1 MPRGR
6 RGPRRQRET
15 VSLREASLRPR
26 RRRWIIAIV
35 LLSATAVADHCGW
48 LLARGQDDMT
58 AYHGIR
64 ARVNRVIDG
73 VTLEVDIPDSLHDRR
88 MTRVRLWGVDSP
100 RPAGPERYAEPL
112 AGDAEQLAT
121 KLTHG
126 RMVVLSL
133 ETQRT
138 RGPMGAVLAH
148 VRLPGGASLNER
160 ILAEGL
166 ARADERW
173 PHAQLT
179 RYAEIERSAR
189 RIRRGQWSDIGDR

>member
-1 MPRGR
+1 M
-6 RGPRRQRET
+6 
-15 VSLREASLRPR
+15 SLRAASLRPR
-26 RRRWIIAIV
+26 RRPWIIAIV
-35 LLSATAVADHCGW
+35 MLSALAVADHCGW
-48 LLARGQDDMT
+48 LLVRGPDDMT
-58 AYHGIR
+58 AYHGMR

-73 VTLEVDIPDSLHDRR
+73 VTLEIDIPDRMHDRR
-88 MTRVRLWGVDSP
+88 VTRVRLWGVNSP
-100 RPAGPERYAEPL
+100 RPAGPERRAEPL
-112 AGDAEQLAT
+112 ADDADKLAGR
-121 KLTHG
+121 LTHG

-166 ARADERW
+166 GRADERW
-173 PHAQLT
+173 PHALLT

-189 RIRRGQWSDIGDR
+189 RRGIGPVVSGQ

>member
-1 MPRGR
+1 M
-6 RGPRRQRET
+6 RQQRQV
-15 VSLREASLRPR
+15 VSLRGASLHPR

-35 LLSATAVADHCGW
+35 MLSATAVADHCGW
-48 LLARGQDDMT
+48 LLVRGPDDMT
-58 AYHGIR
+58 AYHGMR

-73 VTLEVDIPDSLHDRR
+73 VTLEIDIPDRMHDRR
-88 MTRVRLWGVDSP
+88 VTRVRLWGVNSP
-100 RPAGPERYAEPL
+100 RPAGPERRAEPL
-112 AGDAEQLAT
+112 AGEADELAVR
-121 KLTHG
+121 LAHG

-173 PHAQLT
+173 PHALLT

-189 RIRRGQWSDIGDR
+189 RSGSGQWSVISLKLTTDN

>member
-6 RGPRRQRET
+6 PGRRQRRKIVT
-15 VSLREASLRPR
+15 LRAASLRPR
-26 RRRWIIAIV
+26 RRQLIIATV
-35 LLSATAVADHCGW
+35 VLSALAVADHRGW
-48 LLARGQDDMT
+48 LLVRGPNDMT
-58 AYHGIR
+58 AYHGVR

-73 VTLEVDIPDSLHDRR
+73 VTLEIDIPDPMHDRR
-88 MTRVRLWGVDSP
+88 VTRVRLWGVNSP
-100 RPAGPERYAEPL
+100 RPAGPERRAEPL
-112 AGDAEQLAT
+112 AAEAAELAVR
-121 KLTHG
+121 LTHG

-138 RGPMGAVLAH
+138 RGPLGDVLAH

-173 PHAQLT
+173 PHALLT

-189 RIRRGQWSDIGDR
+189 RSRRGQWSVVSDQ

>member
-1 MPRGR
+1 MTAGR
-6 RGPRRQRET
+6 
-15 VSLREASLRPR
+15 VSLRPSRRP
-26 RRRWIIAIV
+26 WILAGA
-35 LLSATAVADHCGW
+35 LLLALVVADHCGW
-48 LLARGQDDMT
+48 LLVRGPDDMT
-58 AYHGIR
+58 AYHGR
-64 ARVNRVIDG
+64 RVRVNRVIDA
-73 VTLEVDIPDSLHDRR
+73 VTLEINIPDRMHDRR
-88 MTRVRLWGVDSP
+88 VTRVRLWGVSSP
-100 RPAGPERYAEPL
+100 RPAGPERRAEPL
-112 AGDAEQLAT
+112 AGDADALAA

-173 PHAQLT
+173 PHALLT

-189 RIRRGQWSDIGDR
+189 RRRSGQWSVISLKLTTDN

>member
-1 MPRGR
+1 M
-6 RGPRRQRET
+6 
-15 VSLREASLRPR
+15 
-26 RRRWIIAIV
+26 
-35 LLSATAVADHCGW
+35 LSATAVADHCG
-48 LLARGQDDMT
+48 LLLVRGPDDMT
-58 AYHGIR
+58 AYHGMR

-73 VTLEVDIPDSLHDRR
+73 VTLEIDIPDRMHDRR
-88 MTRVRLWGVDSP
+88 VTLVRLWGVNSP
-100 RPAGPERYAEPL
+100 RPAGAERHAEPL
-112 AGDAEQLAT
+112 AAVADELAT
-121 KLTHG
+121 KLTRG
-126 RMVVLSL
+126 RMVVLGL

-189 RIRRGQWSDIGDR
+189 RRGRGQWGVVSGQ

>member
-6 RGPRRQRET
+6 R
-15 VSLREASLRPR
+15 RPR
-26 RRRWIIAIV
+26 RRQEIVSLRASSLRPQRRPWIIAIV
-35 LLSATAVADHCGW
+35 MLSALAVADHCGW
-48 LLARGQDDMT
+48 LLVRGPDDMT
-58 AYHGIR
+58 AYHGVQ
-64 ARVNRVIDG
+64 ARVIRVVDG
-73 VTLEVDIPDSLHDRR
+73 VTLEIDIPDRMHDRR
-88 MTRVRLWGVDSP
+88 VTRVRLWGVNSP
-100 RPAGPERYAEPL
+100 RPAGPERRAEPL
-112 AGDAEQLAT
+112 AADAAELAVR
-121 KLTHG
+121 LTHG

-138 RGPMGAVLAH
+138 RGPLGDVLAH

-173 PHAQLT
+173 PHALLT

-189 RIRRGQWSDIGDR
+189 RSRRGQWSVVSDQ

>member
-1 MPRGR
+1 M
-6 RGPRRQRET
+6 RQQRQV
-15 VSLREASLRPR
+15 VSLRGASLHPR

-35 LLSATAVADHCGW
+35 MLSATAVADHCGW
-48 LLARGQDDMT
+48 LLVRGPDDMT
-58 AYHGIR
+58 AYHGMR

-73 VTLEVDIPDSLHDRR
+73 VTLEIDIPDRMHGRR
-88 MTRVRLWGVDSP
+88 VTRVRLWGVKSP
-100 RPAGPERYAEPL
+100 RPAGPERRAEPL
-112 AGDAEQLAT
+112 AGDADEFAV
-121 KLTHG
+121 KLTRG

-166 ARADERW
+166 ARTDERW

-179 RYAEIERSAR
+179 RYAGIERSAR
-189 RIRRGQWSDIGDR
+189 RSGRGRWAVTSDQSETDN